1 MTLDIAIQA
10 AAVHFLYTI
19 ACLQTWNWRFVS
31 QAIDKVGVSDRHEL
45 GSLAV
50 NFLKPPSYC
59 WCLRGSV
66 FFTCLVDAKSI
77 PSSYKRSSRT
87 LKLFNFY
94 SQIIESKPVYIDVEV
109 IEPSASASSASA
121 ESQMFTSMFDDDL
134 LPAGSVVIV
143 DEARTRQL
151 KEEAQRVSFWL
162 KLKTN
167 CCPPPSEAIFSW
179 PFRAFLQKSFCS
191 VSTSFNPDF
200 RSLWLTLTLSFKFIR
215 SARDWRLK
223 SSTVSSTDAASRKSP
238 KLSRHKFVSVT
249 TTTTKKKSMKWKEF
263 STVPFVRHCF
273 QGWLTFYPS
282 AN

>member
-1 MTLDIAIQA
+1 M
-10 AAVHFLYTI
+10 FESE
-19 ACLQTWNWRFVS
+19 R
-31 QAIDKVGVSDRHEL
+31 
-45 GSLAV
+45 
-50 NFLKPPSYC
+50 
-59 WCLRGSV
+59 
-66 FFTCLVDAKSI
+66 FFTCLVDAKST

-167 CCPPPSEAIFSW
+167 CCQPPSEAIFSW

-249 TTTTKKKSMKWKEF
+249 TTTKKKSMKWKEF

-282 AN
+282 ANSRILL

>member
-10 AAVHFLYTI
+10 AAVHFLYTL
-19 ACLQTWNWRFVS
+19 ASLKAWNWHFVS

-45 GSLAV
+45 RSLAV

-66 FFTCLVDAKSI
+66 FFTCLVDAKST

-109 IEPSASASSASA
+109 VEPSASASSASA
-121 ESQMFTSMFDDDL
+121 ESQMFTSMFDDGL

-162 KLKTN
+162 KLKRPAT
-167 CCPPPSEAIFSW
+167 
-179 PFRAFLQKSFCS
+179 
-191 VSTSFNPDF
+191 
-200 RSLWLTLTLSFKFIR
+200 IR
-215 SARDWRLK
+215 SNVFPTIQR
-223 SSTVSSTDAASRKSP
+223 V
-238 KLSRHKFVSVT
+238 F
-249 TTTTKKKSMKWKEF
+249 F
-263 STVPFVRHCF
+263 
-273 QGWLTFYPS
+273 
-282 AN
+282 N